1 MRNVEIR
8 TLRAEEIQCRVLQT
22 AKNNSWAQLALYK
35 DARCDQAVLDETF
48 GIFGWKRSHQL
59 IDTELFCTVEI
70 YDEVTKQWVSKQD
83 VGKESFTAKEK
94 GEASDAFKR
103 ACVNIGIGRELY
115 SAPKDLFINLCAD
128 DLTKD
133 GKVRNNWFFVSE
145 IGYNEARKINKLV
158 IVDAYNRQRYIY
170 PNAHTPKT
178 IQNQEQPAPTSE
190 NSLPAPTGTPQVGI
204 PAPTAQ
210 APQNDEQALVTKALK
225 EVEAA
230 TTIKRLTEIY
240 NSYQGS
246 VSQGGFAVISNALTA
261 RRKALGQKK
270 KGEK

>member
-22 AKNNSWAQLALYK
+22 AKNNAWAQLALYK

-48 GIFGWKRSHQL
+48 GVFGWKRSHQL

-70 YDEVTKQWVSKQD
+70 YDEVTKQWVAKQD

-115 SAPKDLFINLCAD
+115 SAPKDLFINLCQD
-128 DLTKD
+128 DLTN

-145 IGYNEARKINKLV
+145 ISYNEARKINKLV
-158 IVDAYNRQRYIY
+158 IVDAFNRERYRY
-170 PNAHTPKT
+170 PNSHTPKT

-190 NSLPAPTGTPQVGI
+190 GSLPAPTGTPQVGI

-210 APQNDEQALVTKALK
+210 APQNEEQALVTKALK

>member
-22 AKNNSWAQLALYK
+22 AKNNAWAQLALYK

-48 GIFGWKRSHQL
+48 GVFGWKRSHQL

-70 YDEVTKQWVSKQD
+70 YDEVTKQWVAKQD

-115 SAPKDLFINLCAD
+115 SAPKDLFINLCQD
-128 DLTKD
+128 DLTN

-145 IGYNEARKINKLV
+145 ISYNEARKINKLV
-158 IVDAYNRQRYIY
+158 IVDAFGRLRYNY
-170 PNAHTPKT
+170 PNVHTPKT

-190 NSLPAPTGTPQVGI
+190 SSMPAPTETPQVGI

-210 APQNDEQALVTKALK
+210 TPQNEETALVQKALSEIEK
-225 EVEAA
+225 A
-230 TTIKRLTEIY
+230 TSIKQLTDIY
-240 NSYQGS
+240 NSYNGHM
-246 VSQGGFAVISNALTA
+246 SQGGFAVVSAALSA
-261 RRKALGQKK
+261 RKKVVKK
-270 KGEK
+270 K

>member
-8 TLRAEEIQCRVLQT
+8 TLRADEIQCRVLQT
-22 AKNNSWAQLALYK
+22 AKNNSWCQLALYK

-70 YDEVTKQWVSKQD
+70 YDETTKQWVSKQD

-115 SAPKDLFINLCAD
+115 SAPKDLFINLCQD
-128 DLTKD
+128 DLQKD

-145 IGYNEARKINKLV
+145 IGYNESRKINKLV
-158 IVDAYNRQRYIY
+158 IVDAFGRLRYNY
-170 PNAHTPKT
+170 PNVHTPKT

-190 NSLPAPTGTPQVGI
+190 SSMPAPTGTPQVGI

-210 APQNDEQALVTKALK
+210 TPQNEETALVQKALSEIEK
-225 EVEAA
+225 A
-230 TTIKRLTEIY
+230 TTIKQLTDIY
-240 NSYQGS
+240 NSYNGQ
-246 VSQGGFAVISNALTA
+246 VSQGGFAVISSALSA
-261 RRKALGQKK
+261 KK
-270 KGEK
+270 KSVKKK